1 MDLNVLLE
9 GIKAGKRYILR
20 EEFTLAAKL
29 YTSGENRYFTPSANL
44 YRTEDEAGVYIGW
57 RHYGSSA
64 NKLDAD
70 SLRWILDNIF
80 KGAKPSDFVEVPK
93 F

>member
-1 MDLNVLLE
+1 MDFNALLE
-9 GIKAGKRYILR
+9 GLKAGKRYITK

-44 YRTEDEAGVYIGW
+44 YRTKDHAGVYIGY

-64 NKLDAD
+64 AKLNAD
-70 SLRWILDNIF
+70 NLRWILDNIF

>member
-1 MDLNVLLE
+1 MDFNTLLE
-9 GIKAGKRYILR
+9 GIKAGKRYILK
-20 EEFTLAAKL
+20 EDFTLAAKL
-29 YTSGENRYFTPSANL
+29 YTSGENRYFAPSANL
-44 YRTEDEAGVYIGW
+44 YRTEDHAGVYIGW

-70 SLRWILDNIF
+70 NLRWILDNIF